1 MKKTLIYLLLLSFHL
16 LLLPFSAR
24 AVYVERMPVTRVQPN
39 GDTVHFFVTGDECY
53 HRYHDANNYTIV
65 QRIDGYWVYAR
76 PTADGSIEPSEY
88 VYPNARP
95 AAVGFTPGLTITRT
109 EWEKLKSYWE
119 VPADQ
124 LPQRA
129 KTSGRNHGDYC
140 NLVIFIR
147 FADDS
152 SYRRSFNSI
161 DVMFSDSSA
170 SNTSSLYN
178 YFKHAS
184 YNKIFMRT
192 YYAPAPS
199 GDTINSYQSPHP
211 RGYYMPYAENN
222 PLGYTNY
229 DQRTNREFELL
240 VGAVDYIN
248 AHAPVSS
255 DYVLDCDGDG
265 SIDNVNFIVRGTYTG
280 WSDLLWPHKWNLY
293 GREVYIN
300 GKRVNT
306 FNFQLEGSG
315 SSYFGPSTFCHE
327 MFHSLGA
334 PDLYRYNTGTEITPV
349 GSWDLMASNSN
360 PPQHSTT
367 YMKYKYGNW
376 IDSIPLITTP
386 GHYTLNSVADS
397 SNTNNCYRFPS
408 SDPDQYYVVEYRNTG
423 NDFESG
429 VPGKGLIVYRVDTRF
444 GGNAG
449 YNDDNV
455 LDEIWI
461 FRPGSTSRY
470 ENGNLGK
477 ASFSRDVHRTSFSP
491 STDPYP
497 FLSDGTRETSF
508 AITNIGAA
516 GNTISFIYSNRP
528 APAELATKRLTTA
541 SATLSWIGNA
551 DAYRVCYRLKGSNT
565 AYKTRLVHSNHATIA
580 NLAANS
586 TYEWT
591 VRGLYGNRTND
602 TYTDSTSLPATKT
615 FHTMLCN
622 NAVVDTIGTS
632 LTQQRTG
639 SIFTSGKN
647 YNYSQQIY
655 KADELY
661 GAMTIGSIF
670 LHYAYATE
678 LRRENCTIM
687 MGNTTIGEFNDTVGP
702 VEGADLSTVFTGTLS
717 LVQGWNEIVLDSQ
730 FYYNGTDNLVF
741 VIDDNDGSICRP
753 SEKFYVHNT
762 TERLT
767 LTYSDTDKNPGPE
780 QDTLQGTRL
789 TMTYRNNI
797 QFAGC
802 PDNRNQVYACI
813 IANNDEWGS
822 VAGEGL
828 YNPNETLR
836 IYATPFQGYEFVEW
850 DDNDRSNPRE
860 VVLTQDTLFVAY
872 FEKIVVGIEEAEA
885 EKGFL
890 ILTGNRRLTVCGAE
904 NYPIEVFD
912 LMGRKVAGTGASHP
926 AETSFTLN
934 HNGIYIVRV
943 GGQQPVKVLV
953 R

>member
-1 MKKTLIYLLLLSFHL
+1 MKRITEK
-16 LLLPFSAR
+16 LLLPILLLCGLQAH
-24 AVYVERMPVTRVQPN
+24 AVYVTKMPVAQIQPN

-65 QRIDGYWVYAR
+65 QRTDGYWVYAV
-76 PTADGSIEPSEY
+76 ADAEGNPSPSSC
-88 VYPNARP
+88 VVSPATNP
-95 AAVGFTPGLTITRT
+95 AAEGLIPGLTISREEWAKHRRAWEIPPQYRT
-109 EWEKLKSYWE
+109 AQ
-119 VPADQ
+119 P
-124 LPQRA
+124 
-129 KTSGRNHGDYC
+129 KTEGRNHGDYC

-161 DVMFSDSSA
+161 DMMFNDSS
-170 SNTSSLYN
+170 TSTVPSLYN

-192 YYAPAPS
+192 YYAPAPT

-211 RGYYMPYAENN
+211 RGYYMPYADNN
-222 PLGYTNY
+222 PVGYTNY
-229 DQRTNREFELL
+229 NQRTDREFELL
-240 VGAVDYIN
+240 VGAVEYIN
-248 AHAPVSS
+248 THAPVPT

-265 SIDNVNFIVRGTYTG
+265 SIDNVNFIVKGSYTG

-315 SSYFGPSTFCHE
+315 SNYFGPSTFCHE

-334 PDLYRYNTGTEITPV
+334 PDLYRYNTGTSITPV
-349 GSWDLMASNSN
+349 GSWDLMAGNAN
-360 PPQHSTT
+360 PPQHSMA

-386 GHYTLNSVADS
+386 GRYTLNSVADS
-397 SNTNNCYRFPS
+397 TNSNNCYRFPS
-408 SDPDQYYVVEYRNTG
+408 SSPDQYYVVEYRNTE
-423 NDFESG
+423 NNFESG
-429 VPGKGLIVYRVDTRF
+429 IPGKGLIVYRVDTRF

-449 YNDDNV
+449 YDDETV
-455 LDEIWI
+455 FDEIWI

-477 ASFSRDVHRTSFSP
+477 ASFSRDTRRTEFSP

-497 FLSDGTRETSF
+497 FLSDGTRETGF
-508 AITNIGAA
+508 PIPNIGSA
-516 GNTISFIYSNRP
+516 GHTISFTYSNHPVP
-528 APAELATKRLTTA
+528 ADLTTKRLTTA
-541 SATLSWIGNA
+541 SASLAWIGNA
-551 DAYRVCYRLKGSNT
+551 DAYRVRYRLSGSNS

-580 NLAANS
+580 NLLSDN
-586 TYEWT
+586 TYEWS
-591 VRGLYGNRTND
+591 VRGLYGNSIND
-602 TYTDSTSLPATKT
+602 TYTDSTSWASLKT

-622 NAVVDTIGTS
+622 NAVVDTIGNS
-632 LTQQRTG
+632 LTLQRTG
-639 SIFTSGKN
+639 SIYTSGKN
-647 YNYSQQIY
+647 YNYSQQLY
-655 KADELY
+655 KANELV

-670 LHYAYATE
+670 LHYAYTSD
-678 LRRENCTIM
+678 LRRENCTILL
-687 MGNTTIGEFNDTVGP
+687 GNTTIDQFNDSVGP
-702 VEGADLSTVFTGTLS
+702 VPGSELTPVFTGTLT
-717 LVQGWNEIVLDSQ
+717 LVQGWNEIVLDNQ
-730 FYYNGTDNLVF
+730 FYYNGTDNLV
-741 VIDDNDGSICRP
+741 VAIDDNSGDIARP

-762 TERLT
+762 TEHLT
-767 LTYSDTDKNPGPE
+767 LTYSDTEKNPDPN
-780 QDTLQGTRL
+780 QDTIQGSRL

-813 IANNDEWGS
+813 ISNNDEWGT

-850 DDNDRSNPRE
+850 DDNDRTNPRD

-872 FEKIVVGIEEAEA
+872 FEKITIGIDEAEA
-885 EKGFL
+885 DKGYL
-890 ILTGNRRLTVCGAE
+890 ILTSQRRLTVSGAE

-912 LMGRKVAGTGASHP
+912 LMGRKVAGIGRSHS
-926 AETSFTLN
+926 AEITFTLA
-934 HNGIYIVRV
+934 HSGIYIVRV
-943 GGQQPVKVLV
+943 GDQQPVKVLV

>member
-1 MKKTLIYLLLLSFHL
+1 MKRITEK
-16 LLLPFSAR
+16 LLLPILLLCGLQAH
-24 AVYVERMPVTRVQPN
+24 AVYVTKMPVAQIQPN

-65 QRIDGYWVYAR
+65 QRTDGYWVYAVADAEGNPSPSSCVVS
-76 PTADGSIEPSEY
+76 PTS
-88 VYPNARP
+88 NP
-95 AAVGFTPGLTITRT
+95 AAEGLTPGLTISREEWAKHRRAWEIPPQYRT
-109 EWEKLKSYWE
+109 AQ
-119 VPADQ
+119 P
-124 LPQRA
+124 
-129 KTSGRNHGDYC
+129 KTEGRNHGDYC

-161 DVMFSDSSA
+161 DMMFNDSS
-170 SNTSSLYN
+170 TSTVPSLYN

-192 YYAPAPS
+192 YYAPAPT

-211 RGYYMPYAENN
+211 RGYYMPYADNN
-222 PLGYTNY
+222 PVGYTNY
-229 DQRTNREFELL
+229 NQRTDREFELL
-240 VGAVDYIN
+240 VGAVEYIN
-248 AHAPVSS
+248 THAPVPT

-265 SIDNVNFIVRGTYTG
+265 SIDNVNFIVKGSYTG

-315 SSYFGPSTFCHE
+315 SNYFGPSTFCHE

-334 PDLYRYNTGTEITPV
+334 PDLYRYNTGTSITPV
-349 GSWDLMASNSN
+349 GSWDLMASNAN
-360 PPQHSTT
+360 PPQHSMT

-386 GHYTLNSVADS
+386 GRYTLNSVADS
-397 SNTNNCYRFPS
+397 TNANNCYRFPS
-408 SDPDQYYVVEYRNTG
+408 SAPDQYYVVEYRNTE
-423 NDFESG
+423 NEFESG
-429 VPGKGLIVYRVDTRF
+429 IPGKGLIVYRVDTRF
-444 GGNAG
+444 NGNAG
-449 YNDDNV
+449 YNDDDV
-455 LDEIWI
+455 FDEIWI

-477 ASFSRDVHRTSFSP
+477 ASFSRDTRRTEFSP

-497 FLSDGTRETSF
+497 FLSDGTRETGF
-508 AITNIGAA
+508 AITNIGSA
-516 GNTISFIYSNRP
+516 GNTISFTYSNHPVP
-528 APAELATKRLTTA
+528 ADLSTKRLTTA
-541 SATLSWIGNA
+541 SASLSWIGNA
-551 DAYRVCYRLKGSNT
+551 DAYRVRYRLSGSNS

-580 NLAANS
+580 NLLSDN
-586 TYEWT
+586 TYEWS
-591 VRGLYGNRTND
+591 VRGLYGNSIND
-602 TYTDSTSLPATKT
+602 TYTDSTSWASLKT

-622 NAVVDTIGTS
+622 NAVVDTIGNS

-639 SIFTSGKN
+639 SIYTSGKN

-655 KADELY
+655 KANELV

-670 LHYAYATE
+670 LHYAYTTD
-678 LRRENCTIM
+678 LRRENCTILL
-687 MGNTTIGEFNDTVGP
+687 GNTTIDQFNDSVGP
-702 VEGADLSTVFTGTLS
+702 VPGSELTPVFTGTLT
-717 LVQGWNEIVLDSQ
+717 LVQGWNEIVLDNQ
-730 FYYNGTDNLVF
+730 FYYNGTDNLV
-741 VIDDNDGSICRP
+741 VAIDDNSGDIARP

-762 TERLT
+762 TEHLT
-767 LTYSDTDKNPGPE
+767 LTYSDTEKNPDPN
-780 QDTLQGTRL
+780 QDTIQGSRL

-813 IANNDEWGS
+813 ISNNDEWGT

-850 DDNDRSNPRE
+850 DDNDRTNPRD

-872 FEKIVVGIEEAEA
+872 FEKITIGIDEAEA
-885 EKGFL
+885 DKGYL
-890 ILTGNRRLTVCGAE
+890 ILTSQRRLTVSGAE

-912 LMGRKVAGTGASHP
+912 LMGRKVAGIGRSHSS
-926 AETSFTLN
+926 EITFTLA
-934 HNGIYIVRV
+934 HSGIYIVRV
-943 GGQQPVKVLV
+943 GDQQPVKVLV